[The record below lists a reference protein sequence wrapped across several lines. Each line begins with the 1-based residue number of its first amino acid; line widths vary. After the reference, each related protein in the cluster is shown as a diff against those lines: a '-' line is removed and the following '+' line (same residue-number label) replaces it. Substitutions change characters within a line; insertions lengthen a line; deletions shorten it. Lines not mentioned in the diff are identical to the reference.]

1 MPKDGYTKLFSNM
14 INNNKINVLLNT
26 SYKKIKNRIK
36 PRIATIYTGAP
47 DEYFNYKFGKLN
59 WRSLDFKHKTLRKKY
74 VQDCVQINY
83 PNERKYTRSIEIKH
97 VTKQKSNYT
106 LISYEY
112 PKSTGEPY
120 YPVINERNMKK
131 FAKYK
136 KLMQKEKKRRIFF
149 EGRLAQYTYINM
161 DQAIERSLNLFQKI
175 KNLK

>member
-1 MPKDGYTKLFSNM
+1 M
-14 INNNKINVLLNT
+14 
-26 SYKKIKNRIK
+26 
-36 PRIATIYTGAP
+36 
-47 DEYFNYKFGKLN
+47 
-59 WRSLDFKHKTLRKKY
+59 
-74 VQDCVQINY
+74 QINY

-175 KNLK
+175 KILNELSNSNTSF